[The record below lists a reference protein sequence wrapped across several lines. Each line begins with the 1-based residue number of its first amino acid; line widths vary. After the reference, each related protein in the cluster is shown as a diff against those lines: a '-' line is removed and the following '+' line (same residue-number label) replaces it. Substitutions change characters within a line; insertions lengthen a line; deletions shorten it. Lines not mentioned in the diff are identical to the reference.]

1 MGWPP
6 AIKNKLAPMTN
17 TSQPPHLHW
26 RDSFQVKSFRY
37 QWPADLA
44 TSWAFEM
51 ETILLGWYILSASGS
66 VLMLVVYGSLQ
77 YLGSL
82 VAPVFGVVCDRMG
95 YRRMLW
101 STRAIYALMAFVIML
116 LSYFQTLTPERVLML
131 AAILGTIRPSDQM
144 MRNALIAKT
153 LPAAQLMGALGIS
166 RMTSESARIAGALA
180 GAGIVAVLGMT
191 SAYAVVT
198 FLYVLSFWLSRG
210 VDDVQQ
216 TPNSST
222 LASPLQ
228 DLISAFTYVWHKPI
242 LMGAMAVAFLV
253 NLLAFP
259 FSLGLLPYAAKNIFL
274 TNQTGLG
281 FLGASFAFGGLLAS
295 FTLSTHKFK
304 LRASQTM
311 IIASAAWFSLDLFFA
326 FTSNLY
332 LGMFI
337 LMLAGFVQ
345 SLCMTPLAA
354 VMLRATEPA
363 FHGRVM
369 GMRML
374 AIWGLPIGL
383 LASGPLIES
392 IGYVSTAWVYSALGL
407 LLTLALTLYWRRA
420 LWDKHSVANN
430 VL

>member
-1 MGWPP
+1 
-6 AIKNKLAPMTN
+6 MTN
-17 TSQPPHLHW
+17 SSTPAQLNWH
-26 RDSFQVKSFRY
+26 DSFRVKSFRY

-66 VLMLVVYGSLQ
+66 VLMLVVYGALQ

-82 VAPVFGVVCDRMG
+82 VAPIFGVVCDRMG

-101 STRAIYALMAFVIML
+101 STRAIYALLAFVIML
-116 LSYFQTLTPERVLML
+116 LSFFEALTPERVLIL
-131 AAILGTIRPSDQM
+131 SAIVGMIRPSDQM

-153 LPAAQLMGALGIS
+153 LPQEQLMAALGIS
-166 RMTSESARIAGALA
+166 RMTSDSARIAGALA
-180 GAGIVAVLGMT
+180 GAGIVAFLGMT
-191 SAYAVVT
+191 SAYLVVT
-198 FLYVLSFWLSRG
+198 FLYVISFWLSRG
-210 VDDVQQ
+210 VDNVQ
-216 TPNSST
+216 PAPSAVA
-222 LASPLQ
+222 LASPLE
-228 DLISAFTYVWHKPI
+228 DLKSAFAYVWHKPV

-281 FLGASFAFGGLLAS
+281 LLGASFAFGGLLAS
-295 FTLSTHKFK
+295 LTLSSHKFK

-311 IIASAAWFSLDLFFA
+311 IIASSAWFLLDLVFA
-326 FTSNLY
+326 FTQNLY
-332 LGMFI
+332 FGMFI

-383 LASGPLIES
+383 LISGPLVES
-392 IGYVSTAWVYSALGL
+392 IGYVATAGLYSALGL
-407 LLTLALTLYWRRA
+407 ILTLALTVYWRRA
-420 LWDKHSVANN
+420 LWDRHSVANN
-430 VL
+430 PL

>member
-1 MGWPP
+1 
-6 AIKNKLAPMTN
+6 
-17 TSQPPHLHW
+17 
-26 RDSFQVKSFRY
+26 
-37 QWPADLA
+37 
-44 TSWAFEM
+44 M
-51 ETILLGWYILSASGS
+51 ETILLGWYILSTSGS

-82 VAPVFGVVCDRMG
+82 LSPVFGVVCDRMG

-101 STRAIYALMAFVIML
+101 STRAIYALLAFGIML
-116 LSYFQTLTPERVLML
+116 LSYFEALTPERVLIL
-131 AAILGTIRPSDQM
+131 AAIVGIIRPSDQM
-144 MRNALIAKT
+144 MRNALIART

-198 FLYVLSFWLSRG
+198 LLYVISFWLSRG
-210 VDDVQQ
+210 VDDVQPS
-216 TPNSST
+216 PNAT
-222 LASPLQ
+222 ALASPLQ
-228 DLISAFTYVWHKPI
+228 DLKSAFTYVWHKPI

-259 FSLGLLPYAAKNIFL
+259 FALGLLPYAAKNIFL

-295 FTLSTHKFK
+295 LTLSSHKFK

-311 IIASAAWFSLDLFFA
+311 IIASAAWFALDLVFA

-332 LGMFI
+332 MGMLV

-354 VMLRATEPA
+354 VMLRATDPA

-383 LASGPLIES
+383 LASGPLVEN
-392 IGYVSTAWVYSALGL
+392 IGYVATAWVYSALGL
-407 LLTLALTLYWRRA
+407 ILTLAIALYWRNA

-430 VL
+430 AL

>member
-1 MGWPP
+1 
-6 AIKNKLAPMTN
+6 MTN
-17 TSQPPHLHW
+17 TSTPPHLNW

-51 ETILLGWYILSASGS
+51 ETILLGWYILSTSGS

-82 VAPVFGVVCDRMG
+82 LSPVFGVVCDRMG

-101 STRAIYALMAFVIML
+101 STRAIYALLAFGIML
-116 LSYFQTLTPERVLML
+116 LSYFEALTPERVLIL
-131 AAILGTIRPSDQM
+131 AAIVGTIRPSDQM
-144 MRNALIAKT
+144 MRNALIART

-198 FLYVLSFWLSRG
+198 LLYVISFWLSRG
-210 VDDVQQ
+210 VDDVQPS
-216 TPNSST
+216 PNAT
-222 LASPLQ
+222 ALASPLQ
-228 DLISAFTYVWHKPI
+228 DLKSAFTYVWHKPI

-259 FSLGLLPYAAKNIFL
+259 FALGLLPYAAKNIFL

-295 FTLSTHKFK
+295 LTLSSHKFK

-311 IIASAAWFSLDLFFA
+311 IIASAAWFALDLVFA

-332 LGMFI
+332 MGMLV

-354 VMLRATEPA
+354 VMLRATDPA

-383 LASGPLIES
+383 LASGSLVES
-392 IGYVSTAWVYSALGL
+392 IGYVATAWVYSSLGL
-407 LLTLALTLYWRRA
+407 ILTLAIALYWRHA

-430 VL
+430 AL

>member
-1 MGWPP
+1 
-6 AIKNKLAPMTN
+6 MTN
-17 TSQPPHLHW
+17 SSQAPDLNW

-51 ETILLGWYILSASGS
+51 ETILLGWYILSTSGS

-82 VAPVFGVVCDRMG
+82 LSPVFGVVCDRMG

-101 STRAIYALMAFVIML
+101 STRAIYALLAFGIML
-116 LSYFQTLTPERVLML
+116 LSYFEALTPERVLIL
-131 AAILGTIRPSDQM
+131 AAIVGIIRPSDQM
-144 MRNALIAKT
+144 MRNALIART

-198 FLYVLSFWLSRG
+198 LLYVISFWLSRG
-210 VDDVQQ
+210 VDDVQPS
-216 TPNSST
+216 PNAT
-222 LASPLQ
+222 ALASPLQ
-228 DLISAFTYVWHKPI
+228 DLKSAFTYVWHKPI

-259 FSLGLLPYAAKNIFL
+259 FALGLLPYAAKNIFL

-295 FTLSTHKFK
+295 LTLSSHKFK

-311 IIASAAWFSLDLFFA
+311 IIASVAWFALDLVFA

-332 LGMFI
+332 MGMLV

-383 LASGPLIES
+383 LASGPLVEN
-392 IGYVSTAWVYSALGL
+392 IGYVATAWVYSALGL
-407 LLTLALTLYWRRA
+407 ILTLAIALYWRHA

-430 VL
+430 AL

>member
-1 MGWPP
+1 
-6 AIKNKLAPMTN
+6 MTN
-17 TSQPPHLHW
+17 SSTPTQLNW
-26 RDSFQVKSFRY
+26 RDSFRVKSFRY

-66 VLMLVVYGSLQ
+66 VLMLVVYGALQ

-82 VAPVFGVVCDRMG
+82 VAPIFGVVCDRMG

-101 STRAIYALMAFVIML
+101 STRAIYALLAFVIML
-116 LSYFQTLTPERVLML
+116 LSFFEALTPERVLIL
-131 AAILGTIRPSDQM
+131 SAIVGMIRPSDQM

-153 LPAAQLMGALGIS
+153 LPPEQLMAALGIS
-166 RMTSESARIAGALA
+166 RMTSDSARIAGALA
-180 GAGIVAVLGMT
+180 GAGIVAFLGMT
-191 SAYAVVT
+191 SAYLVVT
-198 FLYVLSFWLSRG
+198 FLYVISFWLSRG
-210 VDDVQQ
+210 VDNVQ
-216 TPNSST
+216 PAPSAVA
-222 LASPLQ
+222 LASPLE
-228 DLISAFTYVWHKPI
+228 DLKSAFAYVWHKPV

-281 FLGASFAFGGLLAS
+281 LLGASFAFGGLLAS
-295 FTLSTHKFK
+295 LTLSSHKFK

-311 IIASAAWFSLDLFFA
+311 IIASSAWFLLDLVFA
-326 FTSNLY
+326 FTQNLY
-332 LGMFI
+332 FGMFI

-383 LASGPLIES
+383 LISGPLVES
-392 IGYVSTAWVYSALGL
+392 IGYVATAGLYSALGL
-407 LLTLALTLYWRRA
+407 ILTLALTVSWRHA
-420 LWDKHSVANN
+420 LWDRHSVANN
-430 VL
+430 PL

>member
-1 MGWPP
+1 
-6 AIKNKLAPMTN
+6 
-17 TSQPPHLHW
+17 
-26 RDSFQVKSFRY
+26 
-37 QWPADLA
+37 
-44 TSWAFEM
+44 M

-82 VAPVFGVVCDRMG
+82 LAPVFGVVCDRIG
-95 YRRMLW
+95 YRRMMW
-101 STRAIYALMAFVIML
+101 STRAIYALMALVIML
-116 LSYFQTLTPERVLML
+116 LSYFQALTPERVLIL
-131 AAILGTIRPSDQM
+131 SAIVGTIRPSDQM

-191 SAYAVVT
+191 SAYVVVT
-198 FLYVLSFWLSRG
+198 VLYVISFWLSQG
-210 VDDVQQ
+210 VDDVK
-216 TPNSST
+216 PVADAPA

-228 DLISAFTYVWHKPI
+228 DLKSAFTYVWHKPI

-281 FLGASFAFGGLLAS
+281 FLGASFAFGGLMAS
-295 FTLSTHKFK
+295 LTLSTHKFK
-304 LRASQTM
+304 FRASQTM
-311 IIASAAWFSLDLFFA
+311 IIASSVWFLLDLMFA

-332 LGMFI
+332 FGMLI

-383 LASGPLIES
+383 LVSGPLVEG
-392 IGYVSTAWVYSALGL
+392 IGYVYTAGLYSALGL
-407 LLTLALTLYWRRA
+407 ILTIALTLYWRRA
-420 LWDKHSVANN
+420 LWDRHSVANN
-430 VL
+430 TL

>member
-1 MGWPP
+1 L
-6 AIKNKLAPMTN
+6 N
-17 TSQPPHLHW
+17 W
-26 RDSFQVKSFRY
+26 RDSFRVKSFRY

-51 ETILLGWYILSASGS
+51 ETILLGWYILSTSGS
-66 VLMLVVYGSLQ
+66 VLMLVFYGALQ

-82 VAPVFGVVCDRMG
+82 VAPIFGVVCDRMG

-116 LSYFQTLTPERVLML
+116 LSYFEALTPEKVL
-131 AAILGTIRPSDQM
+131 ILSAVVGMIRPSDQM

-153 LPAAQLMGALGIS
+153 LPPEQLMAALGIS
-166 RMTSESARIAGALA
+166 RMTSDSARIAGALA
-180 GAGIVAVLGMT
+180 GAGIVAFLGMT
-191 SAYAVVT
+191 SAYLVVT
-198 FLYVLSFWLSRG
+198 FLYFISFWLSRG
-210 VDDVQQ
+210 VDNVQ
-216 TPNSST
+216 PAPSSVA

-228 DLISAFTYVWHKPI
+228 DLKSAFTYVWHKPI

-295 FTLSTHKFK
+295 LTLSSHKFK

-311 IIASAAWFSLDLFFA
+311 IVASSAWFLLDFVFA
-326 FTSNLY
+326 FTQNLY
-332 LGMFI
+332 FGMFI

-383 LASGPLIES
+383 LISGPLVES
-392 IGYVSTAWVYSALGL
+392 IGYMATAGLYSALGL
-407 LLTLALTLYWRRA
+407 ILTLALTVYWRRA
-420 LWDKHSVANN
+420 LWDRHSVANN
-430 VL
+430 AL

>member
-101 STRAIYALMAFVIML
+101 STRAVYALMAFVIML
-116 LSYFQTLTPERVLML
+116 LSYFQALTPERVLIL
-131 AAILGTIRPSDQM
+131 AAVLGTIRPSDQM

-216 TPNSST
+216 TPNAST

-363 FHGRVM
+363 FHGGVM

-407 LLTLALTLYWRRA
+407 ILTLALTLYWRRA

>member
-1 MGWPP
+1 
-6 AIKNKLAPMTN
+6 MTN
-17 TSQPPHLHW
+17 TSTPPHLNW

-51 ETILLGWYILSASGS
+51 ETILLGWYILSTSGS

-82 VAPVFGVVCDRMG
+82 LSPVFGVVCDRMG

-101 STRAIYALMAFVIML
+101 STRAIYALLAFGIML
-116 LSYFQTLTPERVLML
+116 LSSFEALTPERVLIL
-131 AAILGTIRPSDQM
+131 AAIVGTIRPSDQM
-144 MRNALIAKT
+144 MRNALIART

-198 FLYVLSFWLSRG
+198 LLYVISFWLSRG
-210 VDDVQQ
+210 VDDVQPS
-216 TPNSST
+216 PNAT
-222 LASPLQ
+222 ALASPLQ
-228 DLISAFTYVWHKPI
+228 DLKSAFTYVWHKPI

-259 FSLGLLPYAAKNIFL
+259 FALGLLPYAAKNIFL

-295 FTLSTHKFK
+295 LTLSSHKFK

-311 IIASAAWFSLDLFFA
+311 IIASVAWFSLDFIFA

-332 LGMFI
+332 LGMLV

-354 VMLRATEPA
+354 VMLRATDPA

-383 LASGPLIES
+383 LASGPLVEN
-392 IGYVSTAWVYSALGL
+392 IGYVATAWVYSALGL
-407 LLTLALTLYWRRA
+407 ILTLAIALYWRHA
-420 LWDKHSVANN
+420 LWDKQSVANN
-430 VL
+430 AL

>member
-1 MGWPP
+1 
-6 AIKNKLAPMTN
+6 MTN
-17 TSQPPHLHW
+17 TSTPPHLNW

-51 ETILLGWYILSASGS
+51 ETILLGWYILSTSGS

-82 VAPVFGVVCDRMG
+82 LSPVFGVVCDRMG

-101 STRAIYALMAFVIML
+101 STRAIYALLAFGIML
-116 LSYFQTLTPERVLML
+116 LSYFEALTPERVLIL
-131 AAILGTIRPSDQM
+131 AAIVGIIRPSDQM
-144 MRNALIAKT
+144 MRNALIART

-198 FLYVLSFWLSRG
+198 LLYVISFWLSRG
-210 VDDVQQ
+210 VDDVQPS
-216 TPNSST
+216 PNAT
-222 LASPLQ
+222 ALASPLQ
-228 DLISAFTYVWHKPI
+228 DLKSAFTYVWHKPI

-259 FSLGLLPYAAKNIFL
+259 FALGLLPYAAKNIFL

-295 FTLSTHKFK
+295 LTLSSHKFK

-311 IIASAAWFSLDLFFA
+311 IIASAAWFALDLVFA

-332 LGMFI
+332 MGMLV

-354 VMLRATEPA
+354 VMLRATDPA

-383 LASGPLIES
+383 LASGPLVEN
-392 IGYVSTAWVYSALGL
+392 IGYVATAWVYSALGL
-407 LLTLALTLYWRRA
+407 ILTLAIALYWRNA

-430 VL
+430 AL

>member
-1 MGWPP
+1 
-6 AIKNKLAPMTN
+6 MTN
-17 TSQPPHLHW
+17 SSQAPDLNW

-51 ETILLGWYILSASGS
+51 ETILLGWYILSTSGS

-82 VAPVFGVVCDRMG
+82 LSPVFGVVCDRMG

-101 STRAIYALMAFVIML
+101 STRAIYALLAFGIML
-116 LSYFQTLTPERVLML
+116 LSYFEALTPERVLIL
-131 AAILGTIRPSDQM
+131 AAIVGIIRPSDQM
-144 MRNALIAKT
+144 MRNALIART

-198 FLYVLSFWLSRG
+198 LLYVISFWLSRG
-210 VDDVQQ
+210 VDDVQPS
-216 TPNSST
+216 PNAT
-222 LASPLQ
+222 ALASPLQ
-228 DLISAFTYVWHKPI
+228 DLKSAFTYVWHKPI

-259 FSLGLLPYAAKNIFL
+259 FALGLLPYAAKNIFL

-295 FTLSTHKFK
+295 LTLSSHKFK

-311 IIASAAWFSLDLFFA
+311 IIASVAWFALDLVFA

-332 LGMFI
+332 MGMLV

-354 VMLRATEPA
+354 VMLRATDPA

-383 LASGPLIES
+383 LASGPLVENM
-392 IGYVSTAWVYSALGL
+392 GYVATAWVYSALGL
-407 LLTLALTLYWRRA
+407 ILTLAIALYWRNA

-430 VL
+430 AL

>member
-101 STRAIYALMAFVIML
+101 STRAVYALMAFVIML
-116 LSYFQTLTPERVLML
+116 LSYFQALTPERVLIL
-131 AAILGTIRPSDQM
+131 AAVLGTIRPSDQM

-216 TPNSST
+216 TPNAST

-311 IIASAAWFSLDLFFA
+311 IIGSAAWFSLDLFFA

-337 LMLAGFVQ
+337 LILAGFVQ

-407 LLTLALTLYWRRA
+407 ILTLALTLYWRRA

>member
-1 MGWPP
+1 
-6 AIKNKLAPMTN
+6 MTN
-17 TSQPPHLHW
+17 SSQAPDLNW

-51 ETILLGWYILSASGS
+51 ETILLGWYILSTSGS

-82 VAPVFGVVCDRMG
+82 LSPVFGVVCDRMG

-101 STRAIYALMAFVIML
+101 STRAIYALLAFGIML
-116 LSYFQTLTPERVLML
+116 LSYFEALTPERVLIL
-131 AAILGTIRPSDQM
+131 AAIVGTIRPSDQM
-144 MRNALIAKT
+144 MRNALIART

-198 FLYVLSFWLSRG
+198 LLYVISFWLSRG
-210 VDDVQQ
+210 VDDVQPS
-216 TPNSST
+216 PNAT
-222 LASPLQ
+222 ALASPLQ
-228 DLISAFTYVWHKPI
+228 DLKSAFTYVWHKPI

-259 FSLGLLPYAAKNIFL
+259 FALGLLPYAAKNIFL

-295 FTLSTHKFK
+295 LTLSSHKFK

-311 IIASAAWFSLDLFFA
+311 IIASAAWFALDLVFA

-332 LGMFI
+332 MGMLV

-354 VMLRATEPA
+354 VMLRATDPA

-383 LASGPLIES
+383 LASGPLVENM
-392 IGYVSTAWVYSALGL
+392 GYVATAWVYSALGL
-407 LLTLALTLYWRRA
+407 ILTLAIALYWRNA

-430 VL
+430 AL

>member
-1 MGWPP
+1 
-6 AIKNKLAPMTN
+6 MTN
-17 TSQPPHLHW
+17 SSTPTQLNW
-26 RDSFQVKSFRY
+26 RDSFRVKSFRY

-66 VLMLVVYGSLQ
+66 VLMLVVYGALQ

-82 VAPVFGVVCDRMG
+82 VAPIFGVVCDRMG

-101 STRAIYALMAFVIML
+101 STRAIYALLAFVIML
-116 LSYFQTLTPERVLML
+116 LSFFEALTPERVLIL
-131 AAILGTIRPSDQM
+131 SAIVGMIRPSDQM

-153 LPAAQLMGALGIS
+153 LPPEQLMAALGIS
-166 RMTSESARIAGALA
+166 RMTSDSARIAGALA
-180 GAGIVAVLGMT
+180 GAGIVAFLGMT
-191 SAYAVVT
+191 SAYLVVT
-198 FLYVLSFWLSRG
+198 FLYVISFLLSRG
-210 VDDVQQ
+210 VDNVQ
-216 TPNSST
+216 PAPSAVA
-222 LASPLQ
+222 LASPLE
-228 DLISAFTYVWHKPI
+228 DLKSAFAYVWHKPV

-281 FLGASFAFGGLLAS
+281 LLGASFAFGGLLAS
-295 FTLSTHKFK
+295 LTLSSHKFK

-311 IIASAAWFSLDLFFA
+311 IIASSAWFLLDLVFA
-326 FTSNLY
+326 FTQNLY
-332 LGMFI
+332 FGMFI

-354 VMLRATEPA
+354 VMVRATEPA

-383 LASGPLIES
+383 LISGPLVES
-392 IGYVSTAWVYSALGL
+392 IGYVATAGLYSALGL
-407 LLTLALTLYWRRA
+407 ILTLALTVYWRRA
-420 LWDKHSVANN
+420 LWDRYSVANN
-430 VL
+430 AL

>member
-1 MGWPP
+1 
-6 AIKNKLAPMTN
+6 
-17 TSQPPHLHW
+17 
-26 RDSFQVKSFRY
+26 
-37 QWPADLA
+37 
-44 TSWAFEM
+44 
-51 ETILLGWYILSASGS
+51 
-66 VLMLVVYGSLQ
+66 
-77 YLGSL
+77 
-82 VAPVFGVVCDRMG
+82 
-95 YRRMLW
+95 
-101 STRAIYALMAFVIML
+101 
-116 LSYFQTLTPERVLML
+116 ML
-131 AAILGTIRPSDQM
+131 AAIVGTIRPSDQM

-191 SAYAVVT
+191 AAFAVVT
-198 FLYVLSFWLSRG
+198 LLYVLSFWLSRG
-210 VDDVQQ
+210 VDDVQP
-216 TPNSST
+216 TPNVGA
-222 LASPLQ
+222 LDSPLD
-228 DLISAFTYVWHKPI
+228 DLKSAFTHVWHKPI

-295 FTLSTHKFK
+295 LTLSSHKFK

-311 IIASAAWFSLDLFFA
+311 IIASVAWFSLDFIFA

-332 LGMFI
+332 LGMLV

-354 VMLRATEPA
+354 VMLRATDPA

-383 LASGPLIES
+383 LASGPLVES
-392 IGYVSTAWVYSALGL
+392 IGYVATVWVYSAFGL
-407 LLTLALTLYWRRA
+407 ILTLAIALYWRHA
-420 LWDKHSVANN
+420 LWDKQSVANN
-430 VL
+430 AL

>member
-1 MGWPP
+1 
-6 AIKNKLAPMTN
+6 MTN
-17 TSQPPHLHW
+17 TSTPPHLNW

-51 ETILLGWYILSASGS
+51 ETILLGWYILSTSGS

-82 VAPVFGVVCDRMG
+82 LSPVFGVVCDRMG

-101 STRAIYALMAFVIML
+101 STRAIYALLAFGIML
-116 LSYFQTLTPERVLML
+116 LSSFEALTPERVLIL
-131 AAILGTIRPSDQM
+131 AAIVGIIRPSDQM
-144 MRNALIAKT
+144 MRNALIART

-198 FLYVLSFWLSRG
+198 LLYVISFWLSRG
-210 VDDVQQ
+210 VDDVQPS
-216 TPNSST
+216 PNAT
-222 LASPLQ
+222 ALASPLQ
-228 DLISAFTYVWHKPI
+228 DLKSAFTYVWHKPI

-259 FSLGLLPYAAKNIFL
+259 FALGLLPYAAKNIFL

-295 FTLSTHKFK
+295 LTLSSHKFK

-311 IIASAAWFSLDLFFA
+311 IIASAAWFALDLVFA

-332 LGMFI
+332 MGMLV

-354 VMLRATEPA
+354 VMLRATDPA

-383 LASGPLIES
+383 LASGPLVEN
-392 IGYVSTAWVYSALGL
+392 IGYVATAWVYSALGL
-407 LLTLALTLYWRRA
+407 ILTLAIALYWRNA

-430 VL
+430 AL

>member
-1 MGWPP
+1 
-6 AIKNKLAPMTN
+6 MTN
-17 TSQPPHLHW
+17 SSQAPDLNW

-51 ETILLGWYILSASGS
+51 ETILLGWYILSTSGS

-82 VAPVFGVVCDRMG
+82 LSPVFGVVCDRMG

-101 STRAIYALMAFVIML
+101 STRAIYALLAFGIML
-116 LSYFQTLTPERVLML
+116 LSYFEALTPERVLIL
-131 AAILGTIRPSDQM
+131 AAIMGIIRPSDQM
-144 MRNALIAKT
+144 MRNALIART

-198 FLYVLSFWLSRG
+198 LLYVISFWLSRG
-210 VDDVQQ
+210 VDDVQPS
-216 TPNSST
+216 PNAT
-222 LASPLQ
+222 ALASPLQ
-228 DLISAFTYVWHKPI
+228 DLKSAFTYVWHKPI

-259 FSLGLLPYAAKNIFL
+259 FALGLLPYAAKNIFL

-295 FTLSTHKFK
+295 LTLSSHKFK

-311 IIASAAWFSLDLFFA
+311 IIASVAWFALDLVFA

-332 LGMFI
+332 MGMLV

-383 LASGPLIES
+383 LASGPLVENM
-392 IGYVSTAWVYSALGL
+392 GYVATAWVYSVLGL
-407 LLTLALTLYWRRA
+407 ILTLAIALYWRNA
-420 LWDKHSVANN
+420 LWDKNSVANN
-430 VL
+430 AL

>member
-1 MGWPP
+1 
-6 AIKNKLAPMTN
+6 MTN
-17 TSQPPHLHW
+17 TSTPPHLNW

-51 ETILLGWYILSASGS
+51 ETILLGWYILSTSGS

-82 VAPVFGVVCDRMG
+82 LSPVFGVVCDRMG

-101 STRAIYALMAFVIML
+101 STRAIYALLAFGIML
-116 LSYFQTLTPERVLML
+116 LSYFEALTPERVLIL
-131 AAILGTIRPSDQM
+131 AAIVGIIRPSDQM
-144 MRNALIAKT
+144 MRNALIART

-198 FLYVLSFWLSRG
+198 LLYVISFWLSRG
-210 VDDVQQ
+210 VDDVQPS
-216 TPNSST
+216 PNAT
-222 LASPLQ
+222 ALASPLQ
-228 DLISAFTYVWHKPI
+228 DLKSAFTYVWHKPI

-259 FSLGLLPYAAKNIFL
+259 FALGLLPYAAKNIFL

-295 FTLSTHKFK
+295 LTLSSHKFK

-311 IIASAAWFSLDLFFA
+311 IIASAAWFALDLVFA

-332 LGMFI
+332 MGMLV

-383 LASGPLIES
+383 LASGPLVENM
-392 IGYVSTAWVYSALGL
+392 GYVATAWVYSALGL
-407 LLTLALTLYWRRA
+407 ILTLAIALYWRNA

-430 VL
+430 AL

>member
-1 MGWPP
+1 
-6 AIKNKLAPMTN
+6 MTN
-17 TSQPPHLHW
+17 SSQAPDLNW

-51 ETILLGWYILSASGS
+51 ETILLGWYILSTSGS

-82 VAPVFGVVCDRMG
+82 LSPVFGVVCDRMG
-95 YRRMLW
+95 YRKMLW
-101 STRAIYALMAFVIML
+101 STRAIYALLAFGIML
-116 LSYFQTLTPERVLML
+116 LSYFEALTPERVLIL
-131 AAILGTIRPSDQM
+131 AAIVGIIRPSDQM
-144 MRNALIAKT
+144 MRNALIART

-198 FLYVLSFWLSRG
+198 LLYVISFWLSRG
-210 VDDVQQ
+210 VDDVQPS
-216 TPNSST
+216 PNAIA

-228 DLISAFTYVWHKPI
+228 DLKSAFTYVWHKPI

-259 FSLGLLPYAAKNIFL
+259 FALGLLPYAAKNIFL

-295 FTLSTHKFK
+295 LTLSSHKFK

-311 IIASAAWFSLDLFFA
+311 IIASVAWFALDLVFA

-332 LGMFI
+332 MGMLV

-383 LASGPLIES
+383 LASGPLVENM
-392 IGYVSTAWVYSALGL
+392 GYVATAWVYSALGL
-407 LLTLALTLYWRRA
+407 ILTLAIALYWRDA
-420 LWDKHSVANN
+420 LWDKNSVANN
-430 VL
+430 AL

>member
-1 MGWPP
+1 
-6 AIKNKLAPMTN
+6 MTN
-17 TSQPPHLHW
+17 TSTPPHLNW

-51 ETILLGWYILSASGS
+51 ETILLGWYILSTSGS

-82 VAPVFGVVCDRMG
+82 LSPVFGVVCDRMG

-101 STRAIYALMAFVIML
+101 STRAIYALLAFGIML
-116 LSYFQTLTPERVLML
+116 LSYFEALTPERVLIL
-131 AAILGTIRPSDQM
+131 AAIVGIIRPSDQM
-144 MRNALIAKT
+144 MRNALIART

-198 FLYVLSFWLSRG
+198 LLYVISFWLSRG
-210 VDDVQQ
+210 VDDVQPS
-216 TPNSST
+216 PNAT
-222 LASPLQ
+222 ALASPLQ
-228 DLISAFTYVWHKPI
+228 DLKSAFTYVWHKPI

-259 FSLGLLPYAAKNIFL
+259 FALGLLPYAAKNIFL

-295 FTLSTHKFK
+295 LTLSSHKFK

-311 IIASAAWFSLDLFFA
+311 IIASAAWFALDLVFA

-332 LGMFI
+332 MGMLV

-383 LASGPLIES
+383 LASGPLVEN
-392 IGYVSTAWVYSALGL
+392 IGYVATAWVYSALGL
-407 LLTLALTLYWRRA
+407 ILTLAIALYWRNA

-430 VL
+430 AL

>member
-1 MGWPP
+1 
-6 AIKNKLAPMTN
+6 MTN
-17 TSQPPHLHW
+17 SSQAPDLNW

-51 ETILLGWYILSASGS
+51 ETILLGWYILSTSGS

-82 VAPVFGVVCDRMG
+82 LSPVFGVVCDRMG

-101 STRAIYALMAFVIML
+101 STRAIYALLAFGIML
-116 LSYFQTLTPERVLML
+116 LSYFEALTPERVLIL
-131 AAILGTIRPSDQM
+131 AAIVGIIRPSDQM
-144 MRNALIAKT
+144 MRNALIART

-198 FLYVLSFWLSRG
+198 LLYVISFWLSRG
-210 VDDVQQ
+210 VDDVQPS
-216 TPNSST
+216 PNAT
-222 LASPLQ
+222 ALASPLQ
-228 DLISAFTYVWHKPI
+228 DLKSAFTYVWHKPI

-259 FSLGLLPYAAKNIFL
+259 FALGLLPYAAKNIFL

-295 FTLSTHKFK
+295 LTLSSHKFK

-311 IIASAAWFSLDLFFA
+311 IIASVAWFALDLVFA

-332 LGMFI
+332 MGMLV

-383 LASGPLIES
+383 LASGPLVENM
-392 IGYVSTAWVYSALGL
+392 GYVATAWVYSALGL
-407 LLTLALTLYWRRA
+407 ILTLAIALYWRNA
-420 LWDKHSVANN
+420 LWDKNSVANN
-430 VL
+430 AL

>member
-1 MGWPP
+1 
-6 AIKNKLAPMTN
+6 MTN
-17 TSQPPHLHW
+17 SSTPTQLNW
-26 RDSFQVKSFRY
+26 RDSFRVKSFRY

-66 VLMLVVYGSLQ
+66 VLMLVVYGALQ

-82 VAPVFGVVCDRMG
+82 VAPIFGVVCDRMG

-101 STRAIYALMAFVIML
+101 STRAIYALLAFVIML
-116 LSYFQTLTPERVLML
+116 LSFFEALTPERVLIL
-131 AAILGTIRPSDQM
+131 SAIVGMIRPSDQM

-153 LPAAQLMGALGIS
+153 LPPEQLMAALGIS
-166 RMTSESARIAGALA
+166 RMTSDSARIAGALA
-180 GAGIVAVLGMT
+180 GAGIVAFLGMT
-191 SAYAVVT
+191 SAYLVVT
-198 FLYVLSFWLSRG
+198 FLYVISFWLSRG
-210 VDDVQQ
+210 VDNVQ
-216 TPNSST
+216 PEPSAVA
-222 LASPLQ
+222 LASPLE
-228 DLISAFTYVWHKPI
+228 DLKSAFAYVWHKPV

-281 FLGASFAFGGLLAS
+281 LLGASFAFGGLLAS
-295 FTLSTHKFK
+295 LTLSSHKFK

-311 IIASAAWFSLDLFFA
+311 IIASSAWFLLDLVFA
-326 FTSNLY
+326 FTQNLY
-332 LGMFI
+332 FGMFI

-383 LASGPLIES
+383 LISGPLVES
-392 IGYVSTAWVYSALGL
+392 IGYVATAGLYSALGL
-407 LLTLALTLYWRRA
+407 ILTLALTVYWRHA
-420 LWDKHSVANN
+420 LWDRYSVANN
-430 VL
+430 PL

>member
-1 MGWPP
+1 
-6 AIKNKLAPMTN
+6 MTN
-17 TSQPPHLHW
+17 SSQAPDLNW

-51 ETILLGWYILSASGS
+51 ETILLGWYILSTSGS

-82 VAPVFGVVCDRMG
+82 LSPVFGVVCDRMG

-101 STRAIYALMAFVIML
+101 STRAIYALLAFGIML
-116 LSYFQTLTPERVLML
+116 LSYFEALTPERVLIL
-131 AAILGTIRPSDQM
+131 AAIVGTIRPSDQM
-144 MRNALIAKT
+144 MRNALIART
-153 LPAAQLMGALGIS
+153 LPSAQLMGALGIS

-198 FLYVLSFWLSRG
+198 LLYVISFWLSRG
-210 VDDVQQ
+210 VDDVQPS
-216 TPNSST
+216 PNAT
-222 LASPLQ
+222 ALASPLQ
-228 DLISAFTYVWHKPI
+228 DLKSAFTYVWHKPI

-259 FSLGLLPYAAKNIFL
+259 FALGLLPYAAKNIFL

-295 FTLSTHKFK
+295 LTLSSHKFK

-311 IIASAAWFSLDLFFA
+311 IIASVAWFALDLVFA

-332 LGMFI
+332 MGMLV

-383 LASGPLIES
+383 LASGPLVEN
-392 IGYVSTAWVYSALGL
+392 IGYVATAWVYSALGL
-407 LLTLALTLYWRRA
+407 ILTLAIALYWRHA

-430 VL
+430 AL

>member
-1 MGWPP
+1 
-6 AIKNKLAPMTN
+6 MTN
-17 TSQPPHLHW
+17 TSTPPHLNW

-51 ETILLGWYILSASGS
+51 ETILLGWYILSTSGS

-82 VAPVFGVVCDRMG
+82 LSPVFGVVCDRMG

-101 STRAIYALMAFVIML
+101 STRAIYALLAFGIML
-116 LSYFQTLTPERVLML
+116 LSYFEALTPERVLIL
-131 AAILGTIRPSDQM
+131 AAIVGIIRPSDQM
-144 MRNALIAKT
+144 MRNALIART

-198 FLYVLSFWLSRG
+198 LLYVISFWLSRG
-210 VDDVQQ
+210 VDDVQPS
-216 TPNSST
+216 PNAT
-222 LASPLQ
+222 ALASPLQ
-228 DLISAFTYVWHKPI
+228 DLKSAFTYVWHKPI

-259 FSLGLLPYAAKNIFL
+259 FALGLLPYAAKNIFL

-295 FTLSTHKFK
+295 LTLSSHKFK

-311 IIASAAWFSLDLFFA
+311 IIASVAWFALDLVFA

-332 LGMFI
+332 MGMLV

-354 VMLRATEPA
+354 VMLRATDPA

-383 LASGPLIES
+383 LASGPLVEN
-392 IGYVSTAWVYSALGL
+392 IGYVATAWVYSALGL
-407 LLTLALTLYWRRA
+407 ILTLAIALYWRNA

-430 VL
+430 AL

>member
-1 MGWPP
+1 
-6 AIKNKLAPMTN
+6 MTN
-17 TSQPPHLHW
+17 SSQAPDLNW

-51 ETILLGWYILSASGS
+51 ETILLGWYILSTSGS

-82 VAPVFGVVCDRMG
+82 LSPVFGVVCDRMG

-101 STRAIYALMAFVIML
+101 STRAIYALLAFGIML
-116 LSYFQTLTPERVLML
+116 LSYFEALTPERVLIL
-131 AAILGTIRPSDQM
+131 AAIVGTIRPSDQM
-144 MRNALIAKT
+144 MRNALIART

-198 FLYVLSFWLSRG
+198 LLYVISFWLSRG
-210 VDDVQQ
+210 VDDVQPS
-216 TPNSST
+216 PNAT
-222 LASPLQ
+222 ALASPLQ
-228 DLISAFTYVWHKPI
+228 DLKSAFTYVWHKPI

-259 FSLGLLPYAAKNIFL
+259 FALGLLPYAAKNIFL

-295 FTLSTHKFK
+295 LTLSSHKFK

-311 IIASAAWFSLDLFFA
+311 IIASVAWFALDLVFA

-332 LGMFI
+332 MGMLV

-383 LASGPLIES
+383 LASGPLVEN
-392 IGYVSTAWVYSALGL
+392 IGYVATAWVYSALGL
-407 LLTLALTLYWRRA
+407 ILTLAIALYWRHA

-430 VL
+430 AL

>member
-1 MGWPP
+1 
-6 AIKNKLAPMTN
+6 MTN
-17 TSQPPHLHW
+17 SSQASDLNW

-51 ETILLGWYILSASGS
+51 ETILLGWYILSTSGS

-82 VAPVFGVVCDRMG
+82 LSPVFGVVCDRMG

-101 STRAIYALMAFVIML
+101 STRAIYALLAFGIML
-116 LSYFQTLTPERVLML
+116 LSYFEALTPERVLIL
-131 AAILGTIRPSDQM
+131 AAIVGIIRPSDQM
-144 MRNALIAKT
+144 MRNALIART

-198 FLYVLSFWLSRG
+198 LLYVISFWLSRG
-210 VDDVQQ
+210 VDDVQPS
-216 TPNSST
+216 PNAT
-222 LASPLQ
+222 ALASPLQ
-228 DLISAFTYVWHKPI
+228 DLKSAFTYVWHKPI
-242 LMGAMAVAFLV
+242 LMGAMVVAFLV

-259 FSLGLLPYAAKNIFL
+259 FALGLLPYAAKNIFL

-295 FTLSTHKFK
+295 LTLSSHKFK

-311 IIASAAWFSLDLFFA
+311 IIASVAWFALDLVFA

-332 LGMFI
+332 VGMLV

-363 FHGRVM
+363 FQGRVM

-383 LASGPLIES
+383 LASGPLVEN
-392 IGYVSTAWVYSALGL
+392 IGYVATAWVYSALGL
-407 LLTLALTLYWRRA
+407 ILTLAIALYWRHA

-430 VL
+430 AL

>member
-1 MGWPP
+1 
-6 AIKNKLAPMTN
+6 
-17 TSQPPHLHW
+17 
-26 RDSFQVKSFRY
+26 
-37 QWPADLA
+37 
-44 TSWAFEM
+44 
-51 ETILLGWYILSASGS
+51 
-66 VLMLVVYGSLQ
+66 
-77 YLGSL
+77 
-82 VAPVFGVVCDRMG
+82 
-95 YRRMLW
+95 
-101 STRAIYALMAFVIML
+101 
-116 LSYFQTLTPERVLML
+116 L
-131 AAILGTIRPSDQM
+131 AAIVGTIRPSDQM
-144 MRNALIAKT
+144 MRNALIART

-198 FLYVLSFWLSRG
+198 LLYVISFWLSRG
-210 VDDVQQ
+210 VDDVQ
-216 TPNSST
+216 PSSNAT
-222 LASPLQ
+222 ALASPLQ
-228 DLISAFTYVWHKPI
+228 DLKSAFTYVWHKPI

-259 FSLGLLPYAAKNIFL
+259 FALGLLPYAAKNIFL

-295 FTLSTHKFK
+295 LLLSTHKLK

-311 IIASAAWFSLDLFFA
+311 IIASVAWFALDLVFA

-332 LGMFI
+332 MGMLV

-383 LASGPLIES
+383 LASGPLVES

-407 LLTLALTLYWRRA
+407 ILTLAIALYWRHA

-430 VL
+430 AL

>member
-1 MGWPP
+1 
-6 AIKNKLAPMTN
+6 MTN
-17 TSQPPHLHW
+17 TSLPPNLNW
-26 RDSFQVKSFRY
+26 RDSFRVKSFRY

-66 VLMLVVYGSLQ
+66 VLMLVAYGSLQ

-82 VAPVFGVVCDRMG
+82 VAPVFGVVCDRIG

-101 STRAIYALMAFVIML
+101 STRAIYALMAFSILL
-116 LSYFQTLTPERVLML
+116 LSYFQALTPERVLIL
-131 AAILGTIRPSDQM
+131 AAIVGTLRPSDQM

-153 LPAAQLMGALGIS
+153 LPSNQLMGALGIS
-166 RMTSESARIAGALA
+166 RMTSDSARIAGALA
-180 GAGIVAVLGMT
+180 GAGIVALLGMT
-191 SAYAVVT
+191 SAYSVVT
-198 FLYVLSFWLSRG
+198 LLYVVSFWLSRG
-210 VDDVQQ
+210 VDDVQ
-216 TPNSST
+216 PVPIAD
-222 LASPLQ
+222 ASPLATPLE
-228 DLISAFTYVWHKPI
+228 DLKSAFTYVWHKPI

-259 FSLGLLPYAAKNIFL
+259 FSLGLLPYVAKNIFM

-281 FLGASFAFGGLLAS
+281 FLGASFAMGGLLAS
-295 FTLSTHKFK
+295 LTLSTHKLK

-311 IIASAAWFSLDLFFA
+311 LIASAAWFSLDLFFA

-332 LGMFI
+332 WGMLI
-337 LMLAGFVQ
+337 LLLAGFVQ
-345 SLCMTPLAA
+345 SLSMTPLAA

-383 LASGPLIES
+383 LASGPLVES
-392 IGYVSTAWVYSALGL
+392 IGYVSTAGIYSALGL
-407 LLTLALTLYWRRA
+407 ALTLAIAIYWRYA

-430 VL
+430 AL

>member
-1 MGWPP
+1 
-6 AIKNKLAPMTN
+6 MTN
-17 TSQPPHLHW
+17 SSQAPDLNW

-51 ETILLGWYILSASGS
+51 ETILLGWYILSTSGS
-66 VLMLVVYGSLQ
+66 VLMLVVYGSLH

-82 VAPVFGVVCDRMG
+82 LSPVFGVVCDRMG

-101 STRAIYALMAFVIML
+101 STRAIYALLAFGIML
-116 LSYFQTLTPERVLML
+116 LSYFEALTPERVLIL
-131 AAILGTIRPSDQM
+131 AAIVGIIRPSDQM
-144 MRNALIAKT
+144 MRNALIART

-198 FLYVLSFWLSRG
+198 LLYVISFWLSRG
-210 VDDVQQ
+210 VDDVQPS
-216 TPNSST
+216 PNAT
-222 LASPLQ
+222 ALASPLQ
-228 DLISAFTYVWHKPI
+228 DLKSAFTYVWHKPI

-259 FSLGLLPYAAKNIFL
+259 FALGLLPYAAKNIFL

-295 FTLSTHKFK
+295 LTLSSHKFK

-311 IIASAAWFSLDLFFA
+311 IIASVAWFALDLVFA

-332 LGMFI
+332 MGMLV

-383 LASGPLIES
+383 LASGPLVENM
-392 IGYVSTAWVYSALGL
+392 GYVATAWVYSALGL
-407 LLTLALTLYWRRA
+407 ILTLAIALYWRNA

-430 VL
+430 AL

>member
-1 MGWPP
+1 
-6 AIKNKLAPMTN
+6 MTN
-17 TSQPPHLHW
+17 TSTPPHLNW

-51 ETILLGWYILSASGS
+51 ETILLGWYILSTSGS

-77 YLGSL
+77 FLGSL
-82 VAPVFGVVCDRMG
+82 LSPVFGVVCDRIG

-101 STRAIYALMAFVIML
+101 STRAIYALLAFGIML
-116 LSYFQTLTPERVLML
+116 LSYFEALTPERVLFL
-131 AAILGTIRPSDQM
+131 AAIVGTIRPSDQM
-144 MRNALIAKT
+144 MRNALIART

-198 FLYVLSFWLSRG
+198 LLYVISFWLSRG
-210 VDDVQQ
+210 VDDVQPS
-216 TPNSST
+216 PNAT
-222 LASPLQ
+222 ALASPLQ
-228 DLISAFTYVWHKPI
+228 DLKSAFTYVWHKPI

-259 FSLGLLPYAAKNIFL
+259 FALGLLPYAAKNIFL

-295 FTLSTHKFK
+295 LTLSSHKFK

-311 IIASAAWFSLDLFFA
+311 IIASVAWFALDLVFA

-332 LGMFI
+332 MGMLV

-354 VMLRATEPA
+354 VMLRATDPA

-383 LASGPLIES
+383 LASGPLVEN
-392 IGYVSTAWVYSALGL
+392 IGYVATAWVYSALGL
-407 LLTLALTLYWRRA
+407 ILTLAIALYWRHA

-430 VL
+430 AL

>member
-1 MGWPP
+1 
-6 AIKNKLAPMTN
+6 MTN
-17 TSQPPHLHW
+17 SSQAPDLNW

-51 ETILLGWYILSASGS
+51 ETILLGWYILSTSGS

-82 VAPVFGVVCDRMG
+82 FSPVFGVVCDRMG

-101 STRAIYALMAFVIML
+101 STRAIYALLAFGIML
-116 LSYFQTLTPERVLML
+116 LSYFEALTPERVLIL
-131 AAILGTIRPSDQM
+131 AAIVGIIRPSDQM
-144 MRNALIAKT
+144 MRNALIART

-198 FLYVLSFWLSRG
+198 LLYVISFWLSRG
-210 VDDVQQ
+210 VDDVQPS
-216 TPNSST
+216 PNAT
-222 LASPLQ
+222 ALASPLQ
-228 DLISAFTYVWHKPI
+228 DLKSAFTYVWHKPI

-259 FSLGLLPYAAKNIFL
+259 FALGLLPYAAKNIFL

-295 FTLSTHKFK
+295 LTLSSHKFK

-311 IIASAAWFSLDLFFA
+311 IIASAAWFALDLVFA

-332 LGMFI
+332 MGMLV

-354 VMLRATEPA
+354 VMLRATDPA

-383 LASGPLIES
+383 LASGPLVEN
-392 IGYVSTAWVYSALGL
+392 IGYVATAWVYSALGL
-407 LLTLALTLYWRRA
+407 ILTLAIALYWRNA

-430 VL
+430 AL

>member
-1 MGWPP
+1 
-6 AIKNKLAPMTN
+6 MTN
-17 TSQPPHLHW
+17 SSQAPDLNW

-51 ETILLGWYILSASGS
+51 ETILLGWYILSTSGS

-82 VAPVFGVVCDRMG
+82 LSPVFGVVCDRMG

-101 STRAIYALMAFVIML
+101 STRAIYALLAFGIML
-116 LSYFQTLTPERVLML
+116 LSYFEALTPERVLIL
-131 AAILGTIRPSDQM
+131 AAIVGTIRPSDQM
-144 MRNALIAKT
+144 MRNALIART
-153 LPAAQLMGALGIS
+153 LPSAQLMGALGIS

-198 FLYVLSFWLSRG
+198 LLYVISFWLSRG
-210 VDDVQQ
+210 VDDVQPS
-216 TPNSST
+216 PNAT
-222 LASPLQ
+222 ALASPLQ
-228 DLISAFTYVWHKPI
+228 DLKSAFTYVWHKPI

-259 FSLGLLPYAAKNIFL
+259 FALGLLPYAAKNIFL

-295 FTLSTHKFK
+295 LTLSSHKFK

-311 IIASAAWFSLDLFFA
+311 IIASVAWFALDLVFA

-332 LGMFI
+332 MGMLV

-383 LASGPLIES
+383 LASGPLVEN
-392 IGYVSTAWVYSALGL
+392 IGYVATAWVYSTLGL
-407 LLTLALTLYWRRA
+407 ILTLAIALYWRNA

-430 VL
+430 AL

>member
-1 MGWPP
+1 
-6 AIKNKLAPMTN
+6 MTN
-17 TSQPPHLHW
+17 SSQAPDLNW

-51 ETILLGWYILSASGS
+51 ETILLGWYILSTSGS

-82 VAPVFGVVCDRMG
+82 LSPVFGVVCDRIG

-101 STRAIYALMAFVIML
+101 STRAIYALLAFGIML
-116 LSYFQTLTPERVLML
+116 LSYFEALTPERVLIL
-131 AAILGTIRPSDQM
+131 AAIVGTIRPSDQM
-144 MRNALIAKT
+144 MRNALIART

-198 FLYVLSFWLSRG
+198 LLYVISFWLSRG
-210 VDDVQQ
+210 VDDVQPS
-216 TPNSST
+216 PNAT
-222 LASPLQ
+222 ALASPLQ
-228 DLISAFTYVWHKPI
+228 DLKSAFTYVWHKPI

-259 FSLGLLPYAAKNIFL
+259 FALGLLPYAAKNIFL

-295 FTLSTHKFK
+295 LTLSSHKFK

-311 IIASAAWFSLDLFFA
+311 IIASAAWFALDLVFA

-332 LGMFI
+332 MGMLV

-354 VMLRATEPA
+354 VMLRATDPA

-383 LASGPLIES
+383 LASGPLVEN
-392 IGYVSTAWVYSALGL
+392 IGYVATAWVYSALGL
-407 LLTLALTLYWRRA
+407 ILTLAIALYWRNA

-430 VL
+430 AL